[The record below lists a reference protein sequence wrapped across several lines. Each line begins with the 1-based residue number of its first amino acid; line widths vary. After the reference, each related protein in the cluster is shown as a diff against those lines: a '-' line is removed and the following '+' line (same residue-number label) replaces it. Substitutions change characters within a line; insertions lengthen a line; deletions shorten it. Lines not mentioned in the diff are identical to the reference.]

1 MRVRQVMTRHP
12 AVVTLAEP
20 IGQAAATMAEFEVG
34 ILPVVEDRES
44 LRLRGVL
51 TDRDITVR
59 HVAWN
64 HNGGCTVEDHM
75 TSRDLVS
82 VQEDDDLLHVI
93 GRMRETG
100 LRRIPVVDA
109 AGRVVGIVSRADLEF
124 VLDEPASPSGP
135 ESPDA

>member
-12 AVVTLAEP
+12 AVVTRADP

-64 HNGGCTVEDHM
+64 HNDGCTVGDHM
-75 TSRDLVS
+75 TSRNV
-82 VQEDDDLLHVI
+82 VTVRADDDLRDVI
-93 GRMRETG
+93 GRMRKTG

-109 AGRVVGIVSRADLEF
+109 SRRVVGIVSRMDLEGAI
-124 VLDEPASPSGP
+124 DGP
-135 ESPDA
+135 DGGPIRGDA